1 MTVIRDT
8 VKNDAGQHVDILIEV
23 DEKATDENDVIR
35 GNYDYG
41 ESRGPLDHAPEVFK
55 KALEIVQTC
64 AEQMGDAVQKIP
76 KPKRP
81 SSVEV
86 LFAVKIDSE
95 MNALIAKAT
104 TGAQLQ
110 ITLKWEKDA
119 QP

>member
-8 VKNDAGQHVDILIEV
+8 IKNDAGQNVDILIEV
-23 DEKATDENDVIR
+23 DEKALHEDDIIIR

-64 AEQMGDAVQKIP
+64 AEQMGEAVHKIP

-81 SSVEV
+81 SSFEV
-86 LFAVKIDSE
+86 QFAVKIDSE
-95 MNALIAKAT
+95 MNALMRS
-104 TGAQLQ
+104 
-110 ITLKWEKDA
+110 
-119 QP
+119 